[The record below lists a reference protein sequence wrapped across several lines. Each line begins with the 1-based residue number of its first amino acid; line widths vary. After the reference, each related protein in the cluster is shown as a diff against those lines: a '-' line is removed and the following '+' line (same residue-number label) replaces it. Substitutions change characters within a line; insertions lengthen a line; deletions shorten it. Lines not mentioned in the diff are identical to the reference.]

1 MSLDAFS
8 PELRLIPLSAGN
20 GEVVFAAAEAVSA
33 RQWSKPMTKSTYL
46 FEVLDAQGHP
56 VKQFTQ
62 RCTNL
67 SAQERAKSILEMI
80 PEAAA
85 VIGAEAHGHAVH
97 SAYRD

>member
-1 MSLDAFS
+1 
-8 PELRLIPLSAGN
+8 
-20 GEVVFAAAEAVSA
+20 
-33 RQWSKPMTKSTYL
+33 MTKATYV
-46 FEVLDAQGHP
+46 FEVLDADGNR
-56 VKQFTQ
+56 VKRFSQ

-67 SAQERAKSILEMI
+67 AAQERTNSTLELI